1 MKTKNSEQ
9 RILIWTG
16 FWLNWSKWRYV
27 YFFSLK
33 NYHNACILYF
43 PICIKCILTLSLLLN
58 PSLFLVSLLLPLSS
72 THYFPTITFQ
82 TFSFWVLQNLT
93 RIICEHWFETVDFTV
108 LLLIIKQSHTSPQW
122 NIRKVSFFRGRLRDL
137 QSSAWEGD
145 WNRIQQPRDHTH
157 FYICIHSTYY
167 HAQSRSV
174 SQRLLAEGVPIIL
187 QWVYNSEQLRN
198 PSVAQVS

>member
-16 FWLNWSKWRYV
+16 LWLNCSKWRYV

-33 NYHNACILYF
+33 KYHNACILYF

-58 PSLFLVSLLLPLSS
+58 PSLFVVSLLLPLSS

-137 QSSAWEGD
+137 QSSAWEGELEP
-145 WNRIQQPRDHTH
+145 NPAAKGPHT
-157 FYICIHSTYY
+157 
-167 HAQSRSV
+167 
-174 SQRLLAEGVPIIL
+174 LLHL
-187 QWVYNSEQLRN
+187 YT
-198 PSVAQVS
+198 